1 MRLLLV
7 EDSARLRELVGETIR
22 TAGWRLDAVGDVAQ
36 AQEALATTGYDLVLL
51 DLGLPDGDGLD
62 IVRALRRARDGTPV
76 LVLTARGAV
85 DERIAGLDAGADD
98 YLTKPF
104 NNGELLA
111 RARALLRRAPVSA
124 DPVLEA
130 GALRFDPATQE
141 ARCGDDLIALAPRE
155 RAALEILLRNAGRV
169 TPKRGLE
176 EKLSGFDGEIS
187 PNAIEVVVSR
197 LRRRLAPFATATAIE
212 TVRGVGYL
220 LRETQP

>member
-1 MRLLLV
+1 MRVLLV

-22 TAGWRLDAVGDVAQ
+22 TAGWRLDAVGGMTEAED
-36 AQEALATTGYDLVLL
+36 ALAATRYDLVLL

-62 IVRALRRARDGTPV
+62 LVRSMRRNRNSTPV

-111 RARALLRRAPVSA
+111 RARALLRRAPVAA
-124 DPVLEA
+124 DPILEA
-130 GALRFDPATQE
+130 GELRFDPATQE
-141 ARCGDDLIALAPRE
+141 VRCGEEVIALAPRE
-155 RAALEILLRNAGRV
+155 RAALEILMRNAGRI

-176 EKLSGFDGEIS
+176 EKLSEFDGEMS
-187 PNAIEVVVSR
+187 PNAIEVVLSR
-197 LRRRLAPFATATAIE
+197 LRRRLAPFTTGTAIE

-220 LRETQP
+220 LRETGT

>member
-7 EDSARLRELVGETIR
+7 EDSPRLRELVGETIR
-22 TAGWRLDAVGDVAQ
+22 GAGWRFDAVGSASEADA
-36 AQEALATTGYDLVLL
+36 ALASTRYDLILL

-62 IVRALRRARDGTPV
+62 LLRDLRARRDTTPV

-98 YLTKPF
+98 YLAKPF

-111 RARALLRRAPVSA
+111 RARALLRRAPLSSH
-124 DPVLEA
+124 PVLEA
-130 GALRFDPATQE
+130 GALRYDPATHE
-141 ARCGDDLIALAPRE
+141 VRCGDEVLALAPRE
-155 RAALEILLRNAGRV
+155 RATLEILMRNVGRV

-176 EKLSGFDGEIS
+176 EKLSEFDGEMS
-187 PNAIEVVVSR
+187 PNAIEVMLSR
-197 LRRRLAPFATATAIE
+197 LRRKLAPYETGTAIE

-220 LRETQP
+220 LRETD